1 MDRADCRN
9 DFDRNFIEAAI
20 LYWYGSKESFTEYV
34 RGPLRAELL
43 GNLSKGSVLVGYA
56 LIVVTAPVAAGL
68 ELCLSLWMAGAPA
81 DVLAARFIAM
91 VIGVDLV
98 FCALVLQ
105 ITMLL
110 CDRMA
115 LPCCSITLS
124 DPLKT
129 LVVWLCFSDASFF
142 GRHAFSG
149 FLSRLLLHVH
159 LGHDSRRPSLHVE
172 PLGRDRIHSN
182 PILLRV
188 WSPAGY
194 AADAGENC
202 TAGHRLSPCI
212 DLRGILSI
220 ESPLTIF
227 RTGRPKDHPCTDSD
241 KRWPPVMA
249 AARIRLLRRRWAAF
263 GGFPRVYRPIF

>member
-142 GRHAFSG
+142 GRSTCF
-149 FLSRLLLHVH
+149 
-159 LGHDSRRPSLHVE
+159 
-172 PLGRDRIHSN
+172 
-182 PILLRV
+182 LRV
-188 WSPAGY
+188 SVQAF
-194 AADAGENC
+194 ASC
-202 TAGHRLSPCI
+202 TPWARFSATEPPC
-212 DLRGILSI
+212 
-220 ESPLTIF
+220 
-227 RTGRPKDHPCTDSD
+227 
-241 KRWPPVMA
+241 
-249 AARIRLLRRRWAAF
+249 
-263 GGFPRVYRPIF
+263 